1 MSNFVKDIKEKPTFT
16 SMSPILLT
24 ARIMG
29 RPTMDGK
36 MWAGKLDPA

>member
-1 MSNFVKDIKEKPTFT
+1 
-16 SMSPILLT
+16 MSPILLT
-24 ARIMG
+24 ARMMG